1 LRLLLALA
9 VALPVTGASCND
21 RPCEHAQDC
30 PVGEIC
36 GRGRI
41 CAPRECGFVVDGS
54 VIDSCS
60 SLAATSRGPG
70 YRCVEGICQIVSTD
84 YLDAAGRP
92 PLPGSDSG
100 QAPGNDSGGA
110 PAPADTGPPSDSGQP
125 ADSGTPQQ
133 ADVN

>member
-1 LRLLLALA
+1 M
-9 VALPVTGASCND
+9 
-21 RPCEHAQDC
+21 
-30 PVGEIC
+30 GEIC
-36 GRGRI
+36 GRGRV
-41 CAPRECGFVVDGS
+41 CVPRECGFVVDGS

-100 QAPGNDSGGA
+100 SGPGNDSGLTPG
-110 PAPADTGPPSDSGQP
+110 PADTGPPADSGQQAEVGNP
-125 ADSGTPQQ
+125 PQG
-133 ADVN
+133 DVN